1 MISKIKKIR
10 HGSFLKKYKK
20 FWLFFGNLYR
30 FIFSFT
36 NIYFKINISKYGKF
50 YLHNKFFFS
59 DFENWNSKHNSQ
71 FDYAID
77 LCKKK
82 KTIVD
87 VGAHIGLFSL
97 CAAKNSAKESRIYAF
112 EPAKLNYSYL
122 KNHIKKNNFETKIFS
137 YKLLLGK
144 NTDVTELFIEDE
156 VSGKNSIT
164 NYNQKFKKS
173 EKVDQTT
180 IDLFCE
186 VNNLNPEIIKID
198 AEGAEIDI
206 LQGSANILKTCN
218 PVIFLSVHPKILIQ
232 KGQST
237 EELFYFLKNLDYKI
251 FDKNN
256 LETNKFFLEEYICKK

>member
-1 MISKIKKIR
+1 MISKIKRIR
-10 HGSFLKKYKK
+10 HSTFLKKYKK
-20 FWLFFGNLYR
+20 FWLFFGNIYR

-50 YLHNKFFFS
+50 YLHNKFLFS
-59 DFENWNSKHNSQ
+59 NFENWSSNHNSQ
-71 FDYAID
+71 FNYAID

-82 KTIVD
+82 KTIID

-97 CAAKNSAKESRIYAF
+97 CAARTSTKESKIYAF

-122 KNHIKKNNFETKIFS
+122 KNHIKKNNFENKIIS
-137 YKLLLGK
+137 YKQLLGS
-144 NTDVTELFIEDE
+144 NINATELFIEDE
-156 VSGKNSIT
+156 VSGKNSII

-173 EKVDQTT
+173 EKVEQTT

-186 VNNLNPEIIKID
+186 ANNLEPEIIKID

-206 LQGSANILKTCN
+206 LKGSTNILKCYN
-218 PVIFLSVHPKILIQ
+218 PIIFLSVHPKILVQ
-232 KGQST
+232 KGQTT
-237 EELFYFLKNLDYKI
+237 EELFCLLKNLDYKI